1 MRMAVQKV
9 RGGGSNSKATKKGGV
24 YMNKLC
30 CFLHNFKSG
39 GLKTEFHV
47 NYVGL
52 KVVIENCKS
61 DSCKNIYTSQEFRWW
76 HDFFWEGGGN
86 ICLLERSVTK

>member
-47 NYVGL
+47 N
-52 KVVIENCKS
+52 
-61 DSCKNIYTSQEFRWW
+61 
-76 HDFFWEGGGN
+76 
-86 ICLLERSVTK
+86 